1 MATAVHGYQLGFGL
15 KHIVYGL
22 DELPEG
28 LVDLPTAVQEYGV
41 LLTTLHAWIRRG
53 KLIVHGRRR
62 APAVGG
68 GYLVVSRSELQ
79 QLVDAPRSKGGRPPK
94 AKTSVAS

>member
-1 MATAVHGYQLGFGL
+1 MATVVPGYQLAFGRNPT
-15 KHIVYGL
+15 VYGH
-22 DELPEG
+22 DELPED
-28 LVDLPTAVQEYGV
+28 LIDLPTASREYGV
-41 LLTTLHAWIRRG
+41 LLTTLHAWIRRE
-53 KLIVHGRRR
+53 KLGVHGRRR

-68 GYLVVSRSELQ
+68 GYLVVSRAELQ